1 MKIQSPVSSRILLIC
16 SMTMLLFTGC
26 FKEEK
31 KAEKTP
37 VNPENAIKASDLK
50 LDKNGLSQESI
61 IIKTVRGNI
70 EFKLYP
76 KKAPNT
82 VTRIIELV
90 NQGFYDGIKF
100 HRVVP
105 NFVIQAGDPTGT
117 GTSGSGKNLKAEF
130 NDIQHIKGTV
140 AMARTRDPDSA
151 DSQFY
156 IALTTLP
163 HLDAK
168 YTVFGQVV
176 EGLDVISKIQQNDVI
191 ISMVFKRK

>member
-1 MKIQSPVSSRILLIC
+1 MKTQNRIIPQNILILLATI
-16 SMTMLLFTGC
+16 LLFSGC

-31 KAEKTP
+31 KAEKAP
-37 VNPENAIKASDLK
+37 VKAADSIKAADLK

-61 IIKTVRGNI
+61 IIKTVRGNV

-76 KKAPNT
+76 NKAPNT

-163 HLDAK
+163 HLDGK